1 MLLDDA
7 RQLMRAKHMSIR
19 TEKAYVDWMQR
30 FLRFEKD
37 RNQGDWRHPTEM
49 GGAEI
54 NRYLTHLAVNQK
66 VSASTQNQALSAL
79 LFLFREALKK
89 ESLKV
94 DAVRAKKPERLP
106 VLGEVVN

>member
-1 MLLDDA
+1 MIGCSGSCGSKRSNHA
-7 RQLMRAKHMSIR
+7 
-19 TEKAYVDWMQR
+19 
-30 FLRFEKD
+30 
-37 RNQGDWRHPTEM
+37 DWRHPAEI

-54 NRYLTHLAVNQK
+54 NRYLTHFAVNQK

-79 LFLFREALKK
+79 LFVFREVLQK
-89 ESLKV
+89 ESLKM